1 MHSNVCASLQLTSRP
16 DTSQLV
22 QLMEADTSDTCG
34 YGAIAIISSLLQVV
48 VRATAF
54 TLLERFGWSKV
65 VAAPQTCIFATA
77 KVQFRD
83 ADKALDW
90 SRSNNIRFRNDR
102 CSAS

>member
-1 MHSNVCASLQLTSRP
+1 MHSNACTSLQLTSRP

-34 YGAIAIISSLLQVV
+34 YGAIAILSGLLQVV

-54 TLLERFGWSKV
+54 TFLERFGWSKV

-77 KVQFRD
+77 QIQFRD
-83 ADKALDW
+83 TDKALDW
-90 SRSNNIRFRNDR
+90 SVPDHVRFRNDR
-102 CSAS
+102 CSA